1 MLKNFKNFFNNNG
14 SSDSEPISVV
24 LPEASPINAD
34 AEINTGSSPNSAS
47 IPVDYYRP
55 ELAENKNKVSGQLE
69 FLPGGELREERPRKC
84 AKVYSAIYW
93 RCFSDFLNASGVF
106 SRTIHLYYAVKD
118 EPRPEELERFLG
130 EVYLEPQQRKETEE
144 ELEKLSAHYHIMR
157 ESYHCDSPKEL
168 LKKAAKDWQAYE
180 HALRALFCAA
190 VNARVPHY
198 VYIVAPKN
206 DDGGKK
212 SYVAEISSLF
222 NSPIDIEALSLSK
235 QLRDIMISFYSL
247 DDRIRGAARRQYY
260 REKFIKPA
268 LKELQRTGYADPI
281 SFREMEKAFKSDKK
295 WQSAFLASQARKA
308 AKKRQTTASPD

>member
-1 MLKNFKNFFNNNG
+1 MTIKNFKIFNTKV
-14 SSDSEPISVV
+14 SSDSKPVSAV
-24 LPEASPINAD
+24 LPEVLPISAD
-34 AEINTGSSPNSAS
+34 SETNTDSNSDSGS

-118 EPRPEELERFLG
+118 EPRPEELERFLS

-144 ELEKLSAHYHIMR
+144 ELERLSAHYHIMR
-157 ESYHCDSPKEL
+157 ESYHCDTPKGL
-168 LKKAAKDWQAYE
+168 VKKAAKDWQSYE
-180 HALRALFCAA
+180 HVLKELFRAA

-308 AKKRQTTASPD
+308 AKKRQTTTSPD